1 MIKFI
6 LVRLLSSI
14 PVLIGISLVSFA
26 IIQLSPGDFASTFKS
41 NLLNNG
47 IPEVEAERQ
56 AQAVRQQ
63 YGLDQPILV
72 QYGRWIGNMVTKG
85 QFGYSFAYKKD
96 VGELIAER
104 LPRTLALAMSAHL
117 ISTFVGVFIGIYAAT
132 HQYSVGDTAATIM
145 AFLGTSIPRFFL
157 ALLILYWLA
166 FTVGAQHFTN
176 FNSPQYAFA
185 PWSWAKFS
193 DTISHVWP
201 VIVIA
206 GFGGVAQN
214 MRVMRG
220 NLLDTLNMQFVT
232 TARSK
237 GLSESSV
244 IYRHATPNAL
254 HPIIMYQ
261 GTVLPY
267 MLAGELEAAIVLGLP
282 TLAPMFYG
290 ALLTK
295 DIYLSSGLLLVYG
308 LLLVLGNLVADICLS
323 LLDPRIRL
331 N

>member
-1 MIKFI
+1 MLKFI
-6 LVRLLSSI
+6 VVRLLSAI
-14 PVLIGISLVSFA
+14 PVLIGISLVSFI
-26 IIQLSPGDFASTFKS
+26 IIQLPPGDFASSFKTA
-41 NLLNNG
+41 LMNNG
-47 IPEVEAERQ
+47 ISEVEAERQ
-56 AQAVRQQ
+56 ANAIRQQ
-63 YGLDQPILV
+63 YGLDQPVMV
-72 QYGRWIGNMVTKG
+72 QYVRWVGGIVTRG
-85 QFGYSFAYKKD
+85 EFGYSFAYRKD

-104 LPRTLALAMSAHL
+104 LPRTLALALASHL
-117 ISTFVGVFIGIYAAT
+117 ISTLVGIFIGIYAAT
-132 HQYSVGDTAATIM
+132 HQYSLGDTASTVL

-166 FTVGAQHFTN
+166 FSVGAQHFTN

-185 PWSWAKFS
+185 PWSWAKFV
-193 DTISHVWP
+193 DTLSHVWP

-220 NLLDTLNMQFVT
+220 NLLDTLNMQYVT

-244 IYRHATPNAL
+244 IYKHATPNAL
-254 HPIIMYQ
+254 HPIVMYQ

-290 ALLTK
+290 ALLSQ
-295 DIYLSSGLLLVYG
+295 DIYVSGGFLLIYG
-308 LLLVLGNLVADICLS
+308 VLLVLGNLIADILLS
-323 LLDPRIRL
+323 VLDPRVQL

>member
-1 MIKFI
+1 MLKFI
-6 LVRLLSSI
+6 MVRLLSAI
-14 PVLIGISLVSFA
+14 PVLIGISLVSFI
-26 IIQLSPGDFASTFKS
+26 IIQLPPGDFASSLKV
-41 NLLNNG
+41 NLVNNG
-47 IPEVEAERQ
+47 VSEHEAERQ
-56 AQAVRQQ
+56 AQAVREQ
-63 YGLDQPILV
+63 YGLDQPIMI
-72 QYGRWIGNMVTKG
+72 QYARWMGNIITKR
-85 QFGYSFAYKKD
+85 QFGYSFAYKRD

-104 LPRTLALAMSAHL
+104 LPRTLILALAAHL
-117 ISTFVGVFIGIYAAT
+117 ISTLVGIFIGIYAAT
-132 HQYSVGDTAATIM
+132 HQYSLGDTVSTVL

-166 FTVGAQHFTN
+166 FSIGTQHFTN

-185 PWSWAKFS
+185 PWSWGKLV
-193 DTISHVWP
+193 DTLSHVWP
-201 VIVIA
+201 VVVIA

-220 NLLDTLNMQFVT
+220 NLLDTLNMQYVT

-237 GLSESSV
+237 GLTEAAV
-244 IYRHATPNAL
+244 IYKHATPNAL
-254 HPIIMYQ
+254 HPIVMYQ

-290 ALLTK
+290 SLLNQ
-295 DIYLSSGLLLVYG
+295 DIYLTGGFLLIYG
-308 LLLVLGNLVADICLS
+308 VLLVLGNLLADIVLS